1 MNFAYGATR
10 KCVPTARMKAIET
23 EKNIK
28 GLKPSASNDPKY
40 AFLQIILI
48 IHVYDCI

>member
-10 KCVPTARMKAIET
+10 KYVPTARINAIET

-28 GLKPSASNDPKY
+28 GSQPSASNDVKY